1 MTVARVRFPA
11 LDGYSLG
18 GFLHVDTGP
27 EPRHAVVFATG
38 GGIRAEV
45 YRHFLSYLAS
55 HGIAVLA
62 FDYRGIGESRPPKLR
77 DFVAG
82 FEDWAEYDA
91 GGAIAWMA
99 QRYPTA
105 SLTGMGHSIGA
116 LMIGASDAAR
126 KLEQL
131 VLVAPHTGYHG
142 DYRAGLRLVVK
153 LGWRIAGPVLRALW
167 GYFPAHLLGLGEDLP
182 RRVACQWATHTSP
195 EMKLGLDQGDMAREQ
210 RSARPDRL
218 PSETLACGVHFRR
231 SVGHG
236 GWRAPCVV
244 CVSKSFDRSPRDRRA
259 SCEDPKRRA
268 LGLFPPCLAIELL
281 AGGPQLHPAL
291 RNPRPYGRRLT
302 RPGAVMRMTPLKLD
316 LAHRLDIGFRPQI
329 MEPMFNAAESGG
341 DLSPA
346 IARIVGSL
354 GFESFMYGL
363 STTIRPGRDSQVFFY
378 ATLPREW
385 WSLYERMNYVEI
397 DPRIAVAQDQC
408 GPAPWDRDIAFEIT
422 SPKHHAKLE
431 QFLHDA
437 AAFGIRSG
445 VAWGVRNPGN
455 HGVIVGL
462 NCSAKAFGSSQR
474 DRLARNIGDVLAFG
488 TYFHEFFIRNF
499 VDKGLPSRLRGAALT
514 EREIQV
520 LSLVA
525 SGLTADDIALKLD
538 IVARTVRF
546 HVDSARTKM
555 GALNREE
562 AIALVAKA
570 GLISVLP

>member
-1 MTVARVRFPA
+1 
-11 LDGYSLG
+11 
-18 GFLHVDTGP
+18 
-27 EPRHAVVFATG
+27 
-38 GGIRAEV
+38 
-45 YRHFLSYLAS
+45 
-55 HGIAVLA
+55 
-62 FDYRGIGESRPPKLR
+62 
-77 DFVAG
+77 
-82 FEDWAEYDA
+82 
-91 GGAIAWMA
+91 
-99 QRYPTA
+99 
-105 SLTGMGHSIGA
+105 
-116 LMIGASDAAR
+116 
-126 KLEQL
+126 
-131 VLVAPHTGYHG
+131 
-142 DYRAGLRLVVK
+142 
-153 LGWRIAGPVLRALW
+153 
-167 GYFPAHLLGLGEDLP
+167 
-182 RRVACQWATHTSP
+182 
-195 EMKLGLDQGDMAREQ
+195 
-210 RSARPDRL
+210 
-218 PSETLACGVHFRR
+218 
-231 SVGHG
+231 
-236 GWRAPCVV
+236 
-244 CVSKSFDRSPRDRRA
+244 
-259 SCEDPKRRA
+259 
-268 LGLFPPCLAIELL
+268 
-281 AGGPQLHPAL
+281 
-291 RNPRPYGRRLT
+291 
-302 RPGAVMRMTPLKLD
+302 MRMTPLKLD